1 MSLDDL
7 KLGSLTNRMKIGE
20 ILDIDLSG
28 WKAVGINRV
37 EDIIILWVNLEK
49 DITKAKYNNGFI
61 DKSPIFQWECQK
73 KQDIYSKDI
82 NDMIYKEVTDIHLFC
97 RISDVGPH
105 TYMGKLKY
113 MKHED
118 YRPLRI
124 FFKSV
129 DFDQSN
135 KNCNLMNNHSPSN
148 NRI

>member
-82 NDMIYKEVTDIHLFC
+82 NDMIYK
-97 RISDVGPH
+97 
-105 TYMGKLKY
+105 
-113 MKHED
+113 
-118 YRPLRI
+118 
-124 FFKSV
+124 
-129 DFDQSN
+129 
-135 KNCNLMNNHSPSN
+135 
-148 NRI
+148 